1 MKASIIKFLTSIIF
15 LIIMDTLSAQN
26 PGEIIFSSSQIDPAN
41 PAGIKNEFNAG
52 DKLYAVAYL
61 PDAVKKLYQ
70 NQAAD
75 ATLQVEIFL
84 YETVPPLYSYQ
95 QPMDNQL
102 TFAEMWIK
110 GSVKE
115 NKYLVIDLVPDPVKT
130 TAYGGTE
137 IIYKSFG
144 KKFEGPVAFAEALG
158 NLPSGEHKLK
168 IVVNCYYAPVATG
181 EITINGSDFS
191 VYTTLSQQL
200 NDAAANAAAADAEF
214 PKAVTSD
221 PVREAKMVAALKNS
235 NDWKSGW
242 IDGTEVIK
250 TAITYDWEIRRHE
263 ISGAILHQTCIAA
276 IAFKTKS
283 GGCAYRK
290 FTFQEDYVGGKFQPL
305 HYEGA
310 GDKVNMSCDKL
321 K

>member
-1 MKASIIKFLTSIIF
+1 MEN
-15 LIIMDTLSAQN
+15 LSAQN
-26 PGEIIFSSSQIDPAN
+26 PGEILFSSSQIDPAN
-41 PAGIKNEFNAG
+41 PTAIKNDFNAG

-115 NKYLVIDLVPDPVKT
+115 NKFLVIDIVPDPAKT
-130 TAYGGTE
+130 TAYGGNE

-144 KKFEGPVAFAEALG
+144 KKYEGPVAFAEVLG
-158 NLPSGEHKLK
+158 NLPPGEHKLK
-168 IVVNCYYAPVATG
+168 IVVNCYYTPVATG
-181 EITINGSDFS
+181 ELTINGSDYS

-200 NDAAANAAAADAEF
+200 NDAGANAAAANSEF

-221 PVREAKMVAALKNS
+221 PARDAKMVAALKNS

-242 IDGTEVIK
+242 IDGSEVIK
-250 TAITYDWEIRRHE
+250 TAITCDWEIRRHE
-263 ISGAILHQTCIAA
+263 ISGAILHRYCIAA
-276 IAFKTKS
+276 IAFKTKA

-290 FTFQEDYVGGKFQPL
+290 VTFQEDYVGGKFQPL
-305 HYEGA
+305 HYDGA
-310 GDKVNMSCDKL
+310 GDKVIISCDKL

>member
-1 MKASIIKFLTSIIF
+1 MKNQINKSFISLIF
-15 LIIMDTLSAQN
+15 LAIMGTTTAQYS
-26 PGEIIFSSSQIDPAN
+26 GEILFSSAPIDPLN
-41 PAGIKNEFNAG
+41 PSGIKKEFNAG
-52 DKLYAVAYL
+52 ENLYAVAYL

-70 NQAAD
+70 NQSGE

-84 YETVPPLYSYQ
+84 YEIVPPLYSYQ
-95 QPMDNQL
+95 DPMENQL

-115 NKYLVIDLVPDPVKT
+115 NKYLVIDLVPDPAKT

-158 NLPSGEHKLK
+158 NLPSGNHKLK
-168 IVVNCYYAPVATG
+168 VVVNCYYAPLATG
-181 EITINGSDFS
+181 EISLNGSDFS
-191 VYTTLSQQL
+191 VYATQSQLL
-200 NDAAANAAAADAEF
+200 NDAAANAASADAEF
-214 PKAVTSD
+214 PKAIVSD
-221 PVREAKMVAALKNS
+221 PAREAKMVAALKNS
-235 NDWKSGW
+235 NDWKSGF
-242 IDGTEVIK
+242 IDGTDVIK

-263 ISGAILHQTCIAA
+263 ISGAILHRYCIAA

-290 FTFQEDYVGGKFQPL
+290 VTFQEDYTGGKFQPL
-305 HYEGA
+305 HYDGA
-310 GDKVNMSCDKL
+310 GDKVNLPCEKL
-321 K
+321 

>member
-1 MKASIIKFLTSIIF
+1 MKTIVKIIVTSIII
-15 LIIMDTLSAQN
+15 LVIMETLSAQT

-41 PAGIKNEFNAG
+41 PTGIKNEFKAG

-70 NQAAD
+70 NQSPD
-75 ATLQVEIFL
+75 ATLQVEIFI

-95 QPMDNQL
+95 EPMDNQL
-102 TFAEMWIK
+102 TFAEMWVK

-115 NKYLVIDLVPDPVKT
+115 NKYLIIDLVPDPAKT
-130 TAYGGTE
+130 TAYGGKE

-158 NLPSGEHKLK
+158 NLSPGNHKLK
-168 IVVNCYYAPVATG
+168 VIVHCYYAPVATG
-181 EITINGSDFS
+181 EITIEGSDYS
-191 VYTTLSQQL
+191 VYSTLSQQI
-200 NDAAANAAAADAEF
+200 NDAAANAATADAEF

-221 PVREAKMVAALKNS
+221 PARESQMVAALKNS
-235 NDWKSGW
+235 NDWKTGF

-263 ISGAILHQTCIAA
+263 ISGAILHRYCIAA

-290 FTFQEDYVGGKFQPL
+290 MTFQEDYVGGKFQPL
-305 HYEGA
+305 HYDGA
-310 GDKVNMSCDKL
+310 GDKVNMMCDKF

>member
-1 MKASIIKFLTSIIF
+1 MKFITIKSFISIIF
-15 LIIMDTLSAQN
+15 LVLMETLSAQN
-26 PGEIIFSSSQIDPAN
+26 PGQILFSSAPIDPSN
-41 PAGIKNEFNAG
+41 PLGLKNEFAAG
-52 DKLYAVAYL
+52 DKIYAVAFL

-70 NQAAD
+70 NQSAD
-75 ATLQVEIFL
+75 ATLQVEVFI
-84 YETVPPLYSYQ
+84 YEVVPPLYDYQ
-95 QPMDNQL
+95 EPMDNQL

-115 NKYLVIDLVPDPVKT
+115 NKFLVIDLVPDPLKT

-158 NLPSGEHKLK
+158 NLSSGSHKLK
-168 IVVNCYYAPVATG
+168 IVVNCYYAPVASG
-181 EITINGSDFS
+181 EFTMDGGDYE

-200 NDAAANAAAADAEF
+200 NEAAANAATADAEF
-214 PKAVTSD
+214 PKAVMSD
-221 PVREAKMVAALKNS
+221 PARETRMVAALKNS
-235 NDWKSGW
+235 NDWKSGF

-250 TAITYDWEIRRHE
+250 TAITYDWEIRHHE
-263 ISGAILHQTCIAA
+263 ISGAILHRYCIAA

-290 FTFQEDYVGGKFQPL
+290 VTFQEDYVGGKFQPL
-305 HYEGA
+305 HYDGA